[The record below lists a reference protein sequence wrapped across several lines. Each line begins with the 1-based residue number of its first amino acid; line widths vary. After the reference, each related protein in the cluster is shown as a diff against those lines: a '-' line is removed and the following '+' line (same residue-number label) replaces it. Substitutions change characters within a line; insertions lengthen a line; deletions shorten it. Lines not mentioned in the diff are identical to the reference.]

1 MNRNR
6 KEMVNCLT
14 STLSNMVSDHKLG
27 ILTEEEIYI
36 YFSQFL
42 IDSGVNSLI
51 VVDVLEQP
59 NFGELGK
66 HQALS
71 IKVNEGW

>member
-6 KEMVNCLT
+6 KEIVNCLI
-14 STLSNMVSDHKLG
+14 SDLSDMISEHKSG
-27 ILTEEEIYI
+27 ILTEESIYS
-36 YFSQFL
+36 YFSEFL
-42 IDSGVNSLI
+42 IYANVDSSI

-66 HQALS
+66 QQALS